1 MRRLDPRSTG
11 GRSILQRQENRQ
23 PAPAGKSGSSHF
35 LRDGDRVPVNVLK
48 GEFLHAVELYPRGP
62 ALERYNI
69 GS

>member
-1 MRRLDPRSTG
+1 MGMSTG
-11 GRSILQRQENRQ
+11 KP
-23 PAPAGKSGSSHF
+23 PASAGKSRSSHF
-35 LRDGDRVPVNVLK
+35 LRDGDRVPVNILK

>member
-1 MRRLDPRSTG
+1 MGMSTG
-11 GRSILQRQENRQ
+11 KP
-23 PAPAGKSGSSHF
+23 PASAGKSRSSHF